1 MNSREANV
9 AADLLR
15 VLADPQRAPALQL
28 AEWDVLLR
36 VGRRARLLGT
46 LHARL
51 ERCPE
56 RYARLPACVV
66 GHLRAASHY
75 AAYRRQ
81 NLLIGLDALS
91 RALPAELPVVLLK
104 GSAYVMQE
112 LALADGRL
120 SSDIDLM
127 VRREHL
133 AAAEQ
138 ALVKAGWRFQ
148 AISAYDER
156 YYREWSHELP
166 PLRRPGDM
174 LEVDLHHGITPTT
187 AQVRP
192 DEARLFRDARPLGG
206 SRWFVLHP
214 HDQIIHAAL
223 HLFQDSDF
231 ADGLRDVVDIDGLVR
246 TYLHEAGDWL
256 ALIGRARAHGASY
269 ALWYALECC
278 RRWLRLTLPDAVQAA
293 APPRWRRRVTL
304 WAFTHAALPILPDRA
319 EPGMRR
325 VARVIGLVRYHWLRM
340 PSHLLARHL
349 THKALQRLSPR
360 RLRRGAATTPR

>member
-1 MNSREANV
+1 MSTREGGV
-9 AADLLR
+9 AANLLG
-15 VLADPQRAPALQL
+15 VLADPDRAPALQL
-28 AEWDVLLR
+28 AEWDALLR

-51 ERCPE
+51 EHRPDLYV
-56 RYARLPACVV
+56 RIPACVL

-75 AAYRRQ
+75 AAHRRQ

-104 GSAYVMQE
+104 GSAYVLQE

-120 SSDIDLM
+120 PGDIDLL

-138 ALVKAGWRFQ
+138 ALQSAGWRFH

-166 PLRRPGDM
+166 PLRRPGDA

-187 AQVRP
+187 ARVRP
-192 DEARLFRDARPLGG
+192 DEARLFREARPVGG
-206 SRWFVLHP
+206 CRWSVLHP

-231 ADGLRDVVDIDGLVR
+231 ADSLRGVVDIDGLVR
-246 TYLHEAGDWL
+246 AHLHEAGGWP
-256 ALIGRARAHGASY
+256 ALIERARAHGALH

-278 RRWLRLTLPDAVQAA
+278 RRWLGLTLPDAVQAA
-293 APPRWRRRVTL
+293 APPRWRRRLTL
-304 WAFTHAALPILPDRA
+304 WAFTHTALPIMPDRA
-319 EPGMRR
+319 EPGTRR
-325 VARVIGLVRYHWLRM
+325 LARAIGLVRYHWLRM
-340 PSHLLARHL
+340 PPHLLARHL
-349 THKALQRLSPR
+349 THKALQRLWPR
-360 RLRRGAATTPR
+360 RLRRGAATAPR